1 MRIEPPTPALRTV
14 WAKSGSAEEGTWLP
28 LWVHLA
34 DTVNAADALWDRW
47 IASSTKRV
55 LAADIG
61 SEVEAKSLYLFLCG
75 IHDVGKASPPFV
87 LMDPGLTEKMTEAGF
102 TIGHPDVMSAA
113 SATTRHEVFSQLALE
128 TWLHDEMKWNVKDVD
143 RLAMILGGHHGVIP
157 DRAVVKQA
165 VKYAGNAGF
174 AQARHDLITWMAD
187 ATGVRPLLAPNGPVS
202 ALSRRS
208 QLLLLGDLVVADWRA
223 SYLAAFPP
231 ISRDSDGSDLD
242 IDRRG
247 RRAWAR
253 YSMPPTWV
261 LRDRGATASDYLN
274 SRVRNLSDPEYTA
287 FAMQDAVLDAA
298 RHGDPGLLIITAP
311 MGDGKTE
318 ASLMAAEVFA
328 ARTGAAGIFYALPT
342 MATANRT
349 FHRVRSWVDRSG
361 PGAPVATFLAH
372 SKRDLNPE
380 NRELRSMVFDR
391 EIAARAMTHPWMS
404 TATKGALADLVVGT
418 IDQVLAAA
426 LRSKHSALRMLAL
439 QRKVV
444 VLDEIHS
451 YDAAMNTF
459 LTLTLKWLGQL
470 GVPVIAMSATLTPT
484 QRNRLMDAYDAG
496 RRGTEQHYRAAK
508 LPDDPSASMIT
519 YRRKGRTVHRSVAG
533 SPRRQDV
540 HVVLRGCE
548 THDIA
553 GILAEELADGGTAAV
568 IRNTVKSA
576 QETYRALKSIFGQ
589 DVVLL
594 HSRYLGPDRQR
605 LEDRVTGEIGK
616 DHSVWQRPRRRI
628 VVSTQVLEQSLDLDF
643 DVMLTDLAPLDLV
656 LQRAGRLHRHDN
668 QRPERLNEAKLY
680 VLADWQSTPPVPPRG
695 SEYVYHLYPLLRSA
709 AILLDLPDDTL
720 RLPDDIPRLVAAA
733 YEDDGTFHE
742 TWSDAMAAARKEYD
756 DAIHLAEAN
765 ATVNLSMPAL
775 DQKDC
780 TGRTVHYTD
789 LGGFDDRVK
798 GVVDPERGDSAR
810 ASVRNGDDS
819 IQAVLLVDGVLPTW
833 AASSQY
839 APDEFE
845 FSRTPSEE
853 ALQTAQECMVP
864 LPVWVSERVG
874 EALLHQWKDG
884 SSGRGRYASK
894 VAVIRGTSAGPQRV
908 RASLD
913 GVISM
918 KYDPEYGL
926 RCEETR

>member
-1 MRIEPPTPALRTV
+1 MRIEPPAPALRTV

-34 DTVNAADALWDRW
+34 DTVNAADALWDHW
-47 IASSTKRV
+47 IALSTKRV
-55 LAADIG
+55 LAADVG
-61 SEVEAKSLYLFLCG
+61 SEADAKSLYLFLCG

-102 TIGHPDVMSAA
+102 TIGHPDAMSEA
-113 SATTRHEVFSQLALE
+113 SATARHEVFSQLALE
-128 TWLHDEMKWNVKDVD
+128 TWLHDEMKWKVKDAD

-157 DRAVVKQA
+157 DRAVVKQS
-165 VKYAGNAGF
+165 VRYAGNAGF

-202 ALSRRS
+202 ALPRRS

-274 SRVRNLSDPEYTA
+274 SRVRNPSDPEYTA

-328 ARTGAAGIFYALPT
+328 ARTGATGIFYALPT

-496 RRGTEQHYRAAK
+496 RRGTEKRYRAAK

-540 HVVLRGCE
+540 HVALRGCE

-594 HSRYLGPDRQR
+594 HSRYLGPDRQH

-616 DHSVWQRPRRRI
+616 DHSVWQRPQRRI

-668 QRPERLNEAKLY
+668 PRPERLTEAKLY
-680 VLADWQSTPPVPPRG
+680 VLADWQSTPPAPPRG

-720 RLPDDIPRLVAAA
+720 RLPHDIPRLVAAA

-810 ASVRNGDDS
+810 ASVRDGDDS
-819 IQAVLLVDGVLPTW
+819 IQAVLLVDGVLPAW
-833 AASSQY
+833 AASRQY
-839 APDEFE
+839 TPDEFE
-845 FSRTPSEE
+845 FSRTPCEE
-853 ALQTAQECMVP
+853 ALQAAQECMVP